1 MNSKTES
8 NITKMQRIKT
18 KSNCILLMMLFILS
32 SCGTSDISNVSNKIP
47 IEIRTIGT
55 IEEEDAKKEINLLLK
70 GIKFAGEF
78 FVPIIDVTDMT
89 FNTDSTKLKTSQIK
103 VPLSS
108 IDAASIGFTDD
119 ILDQSTYQ
127 DNLDDSEIEKD
138 SAYQNGIRILCSQ
151 RGNFVK
157 RRLMPSDPI
166 KPNEFFLTNAINAK
180 TDTAKHFFRSTEDLL
195 TFLNE
200 SKKSYNKLVLFYMGD
215 KNPISL
221 KDTDK
226 DGLSDEIDKCLG
238 IQGPKECMGC
248 PCESSIA
255 KEPVK
260 QKRSIQSQAATPS
273 NNCGSCKQKFNIQI
287 NAVNNSLSWNSCPS
301 ARFIYVDVA
310 SSSGK
315 FQKSYKLNGSSTSY
329 TIPLGSE
336 SVIKNNPSIP
346 LHDKFTI
353 TVKAEC
359 GSGKIIQSESKSKIK
374 LKCN

>member
-1 MNSKTES
+1 MMIKFCKMHFKKIFTYCLFS
-8 NITKMQRIKT
+8 IT
-18 KSNCILLMMLFILS
+18 LAILS
-32 SCGTSDISNVSNKIP
+32 SCQSDMSEVSNKIP
-47 IEIRTIGT
+47 IEVRTIGT
-55 IEEEDAKKEINLLLK
+55 IDEDEAKKIIDLLLK
-70 GIKFAGEF
+70 GVKNSDGF
-78 FVPIIDVTDMT
+78 FVPIIEVTDIT
-89 FNTDSTKLKTSQIK
+89 YFTDSSDLKTSK
-103 VPLSS
+103 LKLPLSFFDATS
-108 IDAASIGFTDD
+108 IQITDNF
-119 ILDQSTYQ
+119 LDQSSYQ
-127 DNLDDSEIEKD
+127 DIIDEINLQEDSL
-138 SAYQNGIRILCSQ
+138 YQKGIKILCSP
-151 RGNFVK
+151 RGNFSK
-157 RRLMPSDPI
+157 RKFLPSEPI
-166 KPNEFFLTNAINAK
+166 KPFEFIITNAATIK
-180 TDTAKHFFRSTEDLL
+180 TDTAKHYFRSTEDLL

-215 KNPISL
+215 KTPLSL
-221 KDTDK
+221 KDTDR
-226 DGLSDEIDKCLG
+226 DGLYDDVDKCTEIPG
-238 IQGPKECMGC
+238 SKECMGC
-248 PCESSIA
+248 PCGAPASVAPI
-255 KEPVK
+255 K
-260 QKRSIQSQAATPS
+260 QKSSSQSQTATSP

-287 NAVNNSLSWNSCPS
+287 NGVNNSLTWNSCPS